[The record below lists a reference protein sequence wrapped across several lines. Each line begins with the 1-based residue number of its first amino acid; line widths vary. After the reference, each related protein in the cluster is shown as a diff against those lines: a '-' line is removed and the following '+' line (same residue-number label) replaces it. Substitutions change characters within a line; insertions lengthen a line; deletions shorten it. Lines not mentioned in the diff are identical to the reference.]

1 MLHLARISHQT
12 PSRGAKLIRGLA
24 VLAVVLSWGTE
35 RAFAQAT
42 VYVVRHAEKVVTG
55 PDATDPPLTSSG
67 AERALALAKTLRSV
81 KFSAIYAT
89 EYRRTQLTVKPMA
102 KRMKIKTT
110 LVKADGTKKL
120 AALLKQRPRGETVL
134 VAAHSNTISSLLRA
148 LGVTESV
155 SVREADYDNLFVVV
169 PAEKGPPVFL
179 RLHYGAF
186 TEAAGKG

>member
-1 MLHLARISHQT
+1 MLHFT
-12 PSRGAKLIRGLA
+12 PSPSRARLIRGLA

-42 VYVVRHAEKVVTG
+42 VYVVRHAEKVTD

-89 EYRRTQLTVKPMA
+89 EYRRTQLTVEPIA

-110 LVKADGTKKL
+110 LVKADSTKEL
-120 AALLKQRPRGETVL
+120 AARLKERPRGKTVL
-134 VAAHSNTISSLLRA
+134 VAAHSNTIASLLRS
-148 LGVTESV
+148 LGVAERV
-155 SVREADYDNLFVVV
+155 SIGHADYDNLFVVV
-169 PAEKGPPVFL
+169 PGKNRLPVLL

-186 TEAAGKG
+186 TGAADKK

>member
-1 MLHLARISHQT
+1 MLHFT
-12 PSRGAKLIRGLA
+12 PSPSRARLIRGLA
-24 VLAVVLSWGTE
+24 VLAVVLSWGTGQ
-35 RAFAQAT
+35 AFAQAT
-42 VYVVRHAEKVVTG
+42 VYVVRHAEKVTD

-81 KFSAIYAT
+81 KLSAIYAT
-89 EYRRTQLTVKPMA
+89 EYRRTQLTVEPTA

-110 LVKADGTKKL
+110 LVKANGTKKL

-169 PAEKGPPVFL
+169 PTEKGPPVFL

-186 TEAAGKG
+186 TEAAGKE